1 MDNYTVKV
9 SPRACRDLE
18 QIYAY
23 ISGHL
28 LESNVAKNMIDLL
41 ENAIYSLEHMP
52 ERNPVRRI
60 GFHANRGCRQLF
72 VKKYVIIYL
81 VRKIQKE
88 VYVMTVRYAPSQF

>member
-9 SPRACRDLE
+9 SPRARCDLE

-28 LESNVAKNMIDLL
+28 MEPNVAKNMIDLL
-41 ENAIYSLEHMP
+41 VNGIYSLEHMP

-60 GFHANRGCRQLF
+60 GSHANRGYRQLF
-72 VKKYVIIYL
+72 VKNYVIIYL
-81 VRKIQKE
+81 VRKTQKE
-88 VYVMTVRYAPSQF
+88 VYVMTVRYASSQF